1 MAAYTT
7 IDDPTLYFRIKLY
20 EGNETN
26 DTAITWDETDTSM
39 QPDLLWFKS
48 RDNTQ
53 GNAFFDA
60 VRGASLRLITNE
72 AGAEGTEAT
81 NLDSFDSNG
90 FTVDNEAIVNHDSMV
105 CWGWKAG
112 AGSGSSNT
120 DGSINTTSTSVS
132 TAAGFSISTYTGTGS
147 EATVGHG
154 LGATPHMIIIKR
166 RDASGT
172 WHVYHKTLGADF
184 VAAELD
190 TTAAKKD
197 NANFM
202 NDTEPTSS
210 VFTVNVYD
218 EVNSSTAPIVA
229 YSFAPKQG
237 YSKFGGYTGNGN
249 ADGTFVYLGF
259 RPAWVI
265 IKRTDSTASW
275 PITDSKR
282 DIDNPI
288 ADGLYSNTSEV
299 TNSGTRYDFLSNGIK
314 MRSTYSESNVSGAT
328 YIYAAF
334 AEAPFVNSEGVPCNA
349 R

>member
-7 IDDPTLYFRIKLY
+7 IDDPEAYFQVKLY
-20 EGNETN
+20 SGTGSSLAVTLDGDTDMSPNLVWIKSRSHTN
-26 DTAITWDETDTSM
+26 YHVATDT
-39 QPDLLWFKS
+39 
-48 RDNTQ
+48 
-53 GNAFFDA
+53 
-60 VRGASLRLITNE
+60 VRGVTEQIYPND
-72 AGAEGTEAT
+72 AGAEETTAGSLTVFGS
-81 NLDSFDSNG
+81 DG
-90 FTVDNEAIVNHDSMV
+90 FTV
-105 CWGWKAG
+105 
-112 AGSGSSNT
+112 AGSSTDTNGS
-120 DGSINTTSTSVS
+120 GR
-132 TAAGFSISTYTGTGS
+132 TYTAWCWNESATSGFDIVAYSGTGS
-147 EATVGHG
+147 ARTVSHS
-154 LGATPHMIIIKR
+154 LSATPHMIIIKR

-172 WHVYHKTLGADF
+172 WHVYHNALGADF

-190 TTAAKKD
+190 TNVDKKD

-210 VFTVNVYD
+210 VFTVNTYD
-218 EVNSSTAPIVA
+218 EVNASSSPIVA

-288 ADGLYSNTSEV
+288 ADGLYSNTYEV

>member
-1 MAAYTT
+1 MAYTA

-210 VFTVNVYD
+210 VFTVNTYD
-218 EVNSSTAPIVA
+218 EVNASSGTHVA
-229 YSFAPKQG
+229 YCFAPKQG
-237 YSKFGGYTGNGN
+237 FSKFGYYVGNGN
-249 ADGTFVYLGF
+249 ANGPFVYTGF
-259 RPAWVI
+259 RPAFI
-265 IKRTDSTASW
+265 LYKNTD
-275 PITDSKR
+275 R
-282 DIDNPI
+282 DISWLIHDHKRLGYNI
-288 ADGLYSNTSEV
+288 NNDAQHSDTNAVDGTDDRV
-299 TNSGTRYDFLSNGIK
+299 DILSNGFKI
-314 MRSTYSESNVSGAT
+314 RESSNLINVSGEKV
-328 YIYAAF
+328 IYAAF

>member
-1 MAAYTT
+1 MAYTA

-39 QPDLLWFKS
+39 QPDLLWFKN
-48 RDNTQ
+48 RDATQ
-53 GNAFFDA
+53 SNAFFDA

-154 LGATPHMIIIKR
+154 LGVKPDMILIKR

-172 WHVYHKTLGADF
+172 WHVYHQRVTADA
-184 VAAELD
+184 VVELD
-190 TTAAKKD
+190 TTAALKD

-202 NDTEPTSS
+202 NDTEPTTS
-210 VFTVNVYD
+210 VFTVNTYD
-218 EVNSSTAPIVA
+218 EVNSDDGTYVA
-229 YSFAPKQG
+229 YAFAPKQG
-237 YSKFGGYTGNGN
+237 FSKFGSYTANN
-249 ADGTFVYLGF
+249 NVDGVFIYLGF
-259 RPAWVI
+259 RPSLFI
-265 IKRTDSTASW
+265 CKKI
-275 PITDSKR
+275 
-282 DIDNPI
+282 
-288 ADGLYSNTSEV
+288 
-299 TNSGTRYDFLSNGIK
+299 SGTESWYVNDHKRSPSNPTEAELYADTNQVEDTSNARIDLLSNGVK
-314 MRSTYSESNVSGAT
+314 MRTTNGGYNTGTDT
-328 YIYAAF
+328 YIYMAF
-334 AEAPFVNSEGVPCNA
+334 ADAPFVNSNGVPCNA

>member
-1 MAAYTT
+1 MAYTA

-120 DGSINTTSTSVS
+120 DGSINTASTSVS
-132 TAAGFSISTYTGTGS
+132 TTAGFSISTYTGTGS
-147 EATVGHG
+147 AATVGHG
-154 LGATPHMIIIKR
+154 LGAKPGMILIKR
-166 RDASGT
+166 RDASAT
-172 WHVYHKTLGADF
+172 WHVYHETLTADKM
-184 VAAELD
+184 VELD
-190 TTAAKKD
+190 TNIAEKDTAG
-197 NANFM
+197 FM

-210 VFTVNVYD
+210 VFTVNTYD
-218 EVNSSTAPIVA
+218 EVNASSGTHVA
-229 YSFAPKQG
+229 YCFAPKQG
-237 YSKFGGYTGNGN
+237 FSKFGSFTGNGN
-249 ADGTFVYLGF
+249 ADGPFVYTGF
-259 RPAWVI
+259 RPAFI
-265 IKRTDSTASW
+265 LYKNTA
-275 PITDSKR
+275 R
-282 DIDNPI
+282 DISWLIHDNKRLGYNPDNDEQHSDTNA
-288 ADGLYSNTSEV
+288 ADGTDD
-299 TNSGTRYDFLSNGIK
+299 RADILSNGFK
-314 MRSTYSESNVSGAT
+314 VRESSTLLNTSGELVM
-328 YIYAAF
+328 YAAF
-334 AEAPFVNSEGVPCNA
+334 AEAPFVNSNGVPCNA